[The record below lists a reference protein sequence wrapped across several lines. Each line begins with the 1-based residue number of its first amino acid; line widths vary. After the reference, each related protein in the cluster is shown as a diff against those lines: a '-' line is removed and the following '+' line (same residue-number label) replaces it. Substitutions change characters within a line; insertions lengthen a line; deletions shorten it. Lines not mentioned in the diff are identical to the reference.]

1 MRRFAHIL
9 CPVDFSDVSQHA
21 LEHAFAFAR
30 WYDASVTGLFV
41 FTPIFTAP
49 GVGMYAYS
57 AAPVVEQINKAE
69 YETDVL
75 AFLRRAR
82 SEEINVSA
90 RVEVG
95 QPAPEIVAAVES
107 VGADLVVV
115 GTHGTRG
122 FEHLMLGSVAEK
134 VLRICPVPVLTVPP
148 PAHATSELPLKH
160 VLCPIDFSSSSKAAL
175 QTALSIAQEGD
186 AEITILH
193 VSDLAT
199 DEPLT
204 TRPIATP
211 EYYAEYEA
219 EARDRLKALVSD
231 GVGDWCHPTTT
242 IRRGKP
248 YREILAAA
256 SESHADLIVIGV
268 HGRNPLDL
276 MLFGSTTNQVVRR
289 ATCPVLTV
297 RS

>member
-1 MRRFAHIL
+1 MRRFSRIL
-9 CPVDFSDVSQHA
+9 CPVDFSDISQHA
-21 LEHAFAFAR
+21 LEHALAFAR

-41 FTPIFTAP
+41 YTPIFAAP

-57 AAPVVEQINKAE
+57 AAPVVEQINTAD
-69 YETDVL
+69 YEADVL
-75 AFLRRAR
+75 GFIRRANTAG
-82 SEEINVSA
+82 IDVAA

-95 QPAPEIVAAVES
+95 RPAAEIIAAVES
-107 VGADLVVV
+107 LGANLVVV
-115 GTHGTRG
+115 GTHGSRG
-122 FEHLMLGSVAEK
+122 FEHLMLGSVAETL
-134 VLRICPVPVLTVPP
+134 LRTCKVPVLTVPP
-148 PAHATSELPLKH
+148 RAQATSELPLKR
-160 VLCPIDFSSSSKAAL
+160 VLCPVDFSSSSSAAL

-186 AEITILH
+186 AEITVLH
-193 VSDLAT
+193 VSGDPN

-211 EYYAEYEA
+211 EYYAAYEA
-219 EARDRLKALVSD
+219 EARDRLKSLVSAAA
-231 GVGDWCHPTTT
+231 DWCRPTTT

-256 SESHADLIVIGV
+256 SESRADLIVIGV

-297 RS
+297 RG